1 MRVLSVPAVVL
12 LLLAVVA
19 APARAQN
26 TCPCPQ
32 EPPPGWRGNVG
43 AGLSFTGGNKDT
55 SNVSLS
61 FEAVYDPKKKNVFK
75 ADGLWIRTE
84 TDGDLSADRVN
95 VGARDEYTVSKRTYV
110 FAEARYLRDRFKDL
124 SYLVSPLVGAGYRL
138 VDSKKTVLSLD
149 AGIGGAFQKNIGQ
162 DSTSDGSFRVGQA
175 FSQKLTPSAKLTQSA
190 WGLWKMSDTADSFY
204 HFEVAL
210 AVSMSSRLE
219 VKLGF
224 FDDYQ
229 NKPAE
234 PGLKKNDTA
243 FVANL
248 VLKL

>member
-1 MRVLSVPAVVL
+1 MRVLSIPAVVL
-12 LLLAVVA
+12 LGVVA

-43 AGLSFTGGNKDT
+43 AGLSFTGGNKST
-55 SNVSLS
+55 NNVSLS
-61 FEAVYDPKKKNVFK
+61 FEAVHDPKQKNVFK
-75 ADGLWIRTE
+75 TDGLWIRTE
-84 TDGDLSADRVN
+84 TDGELSADRVN
-95 VGARDEYTVSKRTYV
+95 VGARDEYTVSKRAYV
-110 FAEARYLRDRFKDL
+110 FGEARYLRDRFKNL
-124 SYLVSPLVGAGYRL
+124 TYLITPLVGAGYRL
-138 VDSKKTVLSLD
+138 ADSEKTVFSVD
-149 AGIGGAFQKNIGQ
+149 AGIGAAFEKDIGQ
-162 DSTSDGSFRVGQA
+162 DGTSDGSFRVGQA
-175 FSQKLTPSAKLTQSA
+175 FSQKLTSSAKLTQSA
-190 WGLWKMSDTADSFY
+190 WGLWKMSDTEDSFY

-210 AVSMSSRLE
+210 AVSMSSRFD

-229 NKPAE
+229 NEPPD